1 MGRWIRTKYEGVYL
15 DALAESRG
23 SPAKFV
29 YRAKWH
35 GHQVM
40 RGGFTSPAKARDE
53 RWKTRAKLIVNE
65 GKLPTV
71 RVHAAA
77 HSFKSMVEELVR
89 RGDVRKTMTTTNRPR
104 YSILYTGGTDYA
116 LFNLCFRYLA
126 ETKRN
131 HFKDGATVADFAA
144 WLRKTDHSER
154 TLEMCVRL
162 LQKVYGLA
170 VVRGLFPTNP
180 VKEAKQSEVLA
191 YQLKKRPGR
200 TRRHPAM
207 RRTLTHEDKLRI
219 CEVVRRRKNPALVW
233 VGLNVWLGLRPSVYD
248 RLQLEDFAAA
258 RGFLYIRPEAHK
270 SRFFREAG
278 KPSCSIL
285 RKEAYPILED
295 YAAKMGMVFGGA
307 GFADRDGNKLHG
319 SFLPRPISR
328 SASRRQ
334 WRRILKEAGVEYAA
348 PYAAR
353 HTVINEL
360 LSSDIPV
367 QDVATHSG
375 NSPETIFR
383 YYVRPSTEA
392 DLRHAAIKWQ
402 GLKEAV

>member
-40 RGGFTSPAKARDE
+40 RGGFTSASTARDE
-53 RWKTRAKLIVNE
+53 RWKTRAKLIIHE
-65 GKLPTV
+65 GKIP
-71 RVHAAA
+71 AARIPA
-77 HSFKSMVEELVR
+77 GSDSFKKMVEELVR

-116 LFNLCFRYLA
+116 LFNLCFRCLA
-126 ETKRN
+126 ETKKN
-131 HFKDGATVADFAA
+131 HFKDGAAVADFAA

-170 VVRGLFPTNP
+170 VVRGFYPINP
-180 VKEAKQSEVLA
+180 VKDAKQSEVLA
-191 YQLKKRPGR
+191 YQIKKRPGR

-207 RRTLTHEDKLRI
+207 RRTLTQEDKLRI
-219 CEVVRRRKNPALVW
+219 CEVVRQRKNPALVW

-248 RLQLEDFAAA
+248 RLHLEDFDAS
-258 RGFLYIRPEAHK
+258 RGFLFIRPEAHK

-285 RKEAYPILED
+285 RKETYPILEA
-295 YAAKMGMVFGGA
+295 YAAKMGMMFTVAAFV
-307 GFADRDGNKLHG
+307 DRDGNKLHG

-328 SASRRQ
+328 SAKRRQ
-334 WRRILKEAGVEYAA
+334 WRRILKEAGVEYAS

-375 NSPETIFR
+375 NCPETIFR
-383 YYVRPSTEA
+383 YYVRPSSEA
-392 DLRHAAIKWQ
+392 DLRRAAIKWQ
-402 GLKEAV
+402 VHEAAV